1 LTGSKVMNKLKIISG
16 DSLGFTGYGGPWMRK
31 EGF

>member
-1 LTGSKVMNKLKIISG
+1 MNKLKIISG